1 MSYFEN
7 LPIISYEGHQARNLL
22 ARSVIS
28 EATKNKTGLFY
39 PYTMTEEDRVDILSD
54 KYYDNPQY
62 HWLIFMA
69 NGVTDPYYDLY
80 VNDEVFIK
88 YIEKKYGTVQK
99 AQSKIKNYISNWYGD
114 ESKITVEQY
123 EQLQENLK
131 KFYNPVLDSNLFVAH
146 YERKKKDLTVSTNRI
161 VSLVVSNGS
170 GFKVD
175 EKIKF
180 GSNSGTVTFA
190 DATSVTIQHVTG
202 SFVSGNV
209 IVGDETGFSA
219 TVESSSIVIENIP
232 ANESLFW
239 LPISYYDFEV
249 EKNYRNKEIK
259 LIDNRYKQTI
269 LGELKR
275 TMS

>member
-7 LPIISYEGHQARNLL
+7 LPIISYQGHQVRNLL
-22 ARSVIS
+22 ARSRIS
-28 EATKNKTGLFY
+28 DGTKNKTGLFY
-39 PYTMTEEDRVDILSD
+39 PYTMTEEDRIDILSD

-62 HWLIFMA
+62 HWLILLA
-69 NGVTDPYYDLY
+69 NDVVDPYYDLY
-80 VNDEVFIK
+80 VNDENFVAFIA
-88 YIEKKYGTVQK
+88 KKYGSIEK

-114 ESKITVEQY
+114 ESKLTTDQY
-123 EQLQENLK
+123 DALQDNLK

-146 YERKKKDLTVSTNRI
+146 YERKKKDLSVSTNKV
-161 VSLVVSNGS
+161 VSLGVTNGS
-170 GFKVD
+170 GFKLD

-180 GSNSGTVTFA
+180 GSNSGFVTYL
-190 DATSVTIQHVTG
+190 DATTITIHHVTG
-202 SFVSGNV
+202 SFANGNV
-209 IVGDETGFSA
+209 IVGEDSGASA
-219 TVESSSIVIENIP
+219 TVSSVWTLIENIP
-232 ANESLFW
+232 SNEIPYWTSV
-239 LPISYYDFEV
+239 SYYDYEI